1 MFLNRVINI
10 QRCVINYANIKLFKS
25 LQWQMENESKNVHT
39 EVVSCCINYIKKNMK
54 EAKTQKYL
62 KAEDREDR
70 YKLISQSS

>member
-1 MFLNRVINI
+1 
-10 QRCVINYANIKLFKS
+10 
-25 LQWQMENESKNVHT
+25 MENESKNVHT